1 MATPRVAVGVALST
15 PRAKDMPRA
24 ALGVDLATPTAALRR
39 GSDEEAGQA
48 RPYAEGPDFWPSAY
62 KRPSAYRAIPVVIIP
77 ATIENI
83 IKHVISF
90 IPCCYISIQLY

>member
-1 MATPRVAVGVALST
+1 MAMPRVAVGVALSM
-15 PRAKDMPRA
+15 PRGKDMPRA

-62 KRPSAYRAIPVVIIP
+62 KRPSAYRAIPVVS
-77 ATIENI
+77 
-83 IKHVISF
+83 VVGS
-90 IPCCYISIQLY
+90 

>member
-24 ALGVDLATPTAALRR
+24 ALGVDLATPTAALHW

-62 KRPSAYRAIPVVIIP
+62 KRPSAYRAIPVV
-77 ATIENI
+77 
-83 IKHVISF
+83 
-90 IPCCYISIQLY
+90 